1 MKKFLKSKINSF
13 NTDQIKLFKD
23 LQKNDK
29 LQLCIP
35 TGGGKNYIMMID
47 ILNQLVSTDK
57 KIFTISSHRL
67 MLNNQ
72 HMNDMFNMFS
82 SMIGKIGFIFVGS
95 SKYDI
100 TKFQNNALFNR
111 ALQKNKLAYNEII
124 SSTTNTKEVDELVE
138 GHLEAGRK
146 VIIMTTYHSLHTLK
160 NLEIDTLYCDEA
172 HTLASDEDGA
182 RFKENFNMISA
193 DRKFFLTATP
203 KDCVEDTESF
213 LMNNKEVF
221 GDRIGLTFNEC
232 VTKGYMVKP
241 AMHIALPFNF
251 DPNLD
256 FKSIK
261 NMSKFVSD
269 TFWAHKKWLSEVSS
283 DPSKIAPKILVKCP
297 SVDDMWKIKEELT
310 GKMEGVSI
318 CAGASR
324 NEMSNFNHF
333 IDDEGVAN
341 RSDYLERL
349 QSFSEDKM
357 LIVLHFDTMSE
368 GINISGFTGVMF
380 LGGKLPTIIK
390 TLQNTGR
397 ATRLHPI
404 DRDKFRK
411 GEIKVGDGNWIKPY
425 CAVIIPYWDSE
436 SEFTKVELARQIKG
450 LRDNFGY
457 DPTYYVSIG
466 TDIGNGKK
474 EEEIDALNKKEEKKK
489 KSELIEEIRHEIEVM
504 DKEELDLKEMERIN
518 SLTDLE
524 FFDEI
529 NSK

>member
-82 SMIGKIGFIFVGS
+82 LMIGKIGFVFVGS
-95 SKYDI
+95 SKYDVS
-100 TKFQNNALFNR
+100 KFMNNPVFNKALLKKR
-111 ALQKNKLAYNEII
+111 LRYEEII
-124 SSTTNTKEVDELVE
+124 SSTTNTKEVDSLIE
-138 GHLEAGRK
+138 GHLDAGRK
-146 VIIMTTYHSLHTLK
+146 VIVMTTYHSLHTLK
-160 NLEIDTLYCDEA
+160 NQYIDTLYCDEA

-182 RFKENFNMISA
+182 RFKENFNMIVA

-221 GDRIGLTFNEC
+221 GERVGLTFNEC
-232 VTKGYMVKP
+232 VTKGYMVTP
-241 AMHIALPFNF
+241 VMHIALPDNF
-251 DPNLD
+251 DPTLE
-256 FKSIK
+256 FKSVK
-261 NMSKFVSD
+261 NMSKFVESA
-269 TFWAHKKWLSEVSS
+269 FWAHKTWLETVSS
-283 DPSKIAPKILVKCP
+283 DPSKIAPKILIKCP
-297 SVDDMWKIKEELT
+297 SVDDMWKIHKELV
-310 GKMEGVSI
+310 GKMPGVIIS
-318 CAGASR
+318 AGASR
-324 NEMSNFNHF
+324 NDGSNFNHF
-333 IDDEGVAN
+333 IDNEGITG
-341 RSDYLERL
+341 RSEYLEKL
-349 QSFSEDKM
+349 QALDETQM
-357 LIVLHFDTMSE
+357 AIILHYDTMSE
-368 GINISGFTGVMF
+368 GINLSGFSGVMF

-404 DRDKFRK
+404 DRERFRN
-411 GEIKVGDGNWIKPY
+411 GDIKVGDGNWIKPY

-457 DPTYYVSIG
+457 DPVYYVSIG
-466 TDIGNGKK
+466 SDIGLGDKK
-474 EEEIDALNKKEEKKK
+474 EELDELNKKDEKEKR
-489 KSELIEEIRHEIEVM
+489 SELIENIRHEIEVM
-504 DKEELDLKEMERIN
+504 DKEELDLAESMRLNNMSKLQLLMEK
-518 SLTDLE
+518 L
-524 FFDEI
+524 
-529 NSK
+529 